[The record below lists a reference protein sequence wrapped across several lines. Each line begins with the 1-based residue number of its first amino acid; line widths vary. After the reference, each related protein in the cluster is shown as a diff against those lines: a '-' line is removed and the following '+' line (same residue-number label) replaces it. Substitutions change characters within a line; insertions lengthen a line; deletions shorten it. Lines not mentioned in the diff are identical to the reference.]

1 MHGVV
6 WTTRVEA
13 LVEVV
18 YDDASAHQPQLV
30 ININIVTGALVTTM
44 ANKI

>member
-13 LVEVV
+13 LVEIV
-18 YDDASAHQPQLV
+18 YDASAHQPQLV
-30 ININIVTGALVTTM
+30 ININIL
-44 ANKI
+44 